1 MGTFQAACESE
12 TLNAKTPRAHSRD
25 GPVAVSFTPM
35 PLGRER
41 RQQMRG
47 RSRAATK
54 QRPRQPSVDTFG
66 TLKIPGEGDVRGRL
80 IEYAENQYAFFTE
93 ENLTHPLT
101 FAAESANIKG
111 RVFTAQTE
119 AGEMKFQKAGCG
131 CETPYSL
138 RGGRNKLIR
147 EAGLETPEEPSPDT
161 LMGQILSGE
170 IPGTLSPA
178 FPQEYPTAE
187 ELEG

>member
-1 MGTFQAACESE
+1 
-12 TLNAKTPRAHSRD
+12 
-25 GPVAVSFTPM
+25 M

-93 ENLTHPLT
+93 ENLKP
-101 FAAESANIKG
+101 ASALVD
-111 RVFTAQTE
+111 R
-119 AGEMKFQKAGCG
+119 
-131 CETPYSL
+131 
-138 RGGRNKLIR
+138 
-147 EAGLETPEEPSPDT
+147 
-161 LMGQILSGE
+161 
-170 IPGTLSPA
+170 
-178 FPQEYPTAE
+178 
-187 ELEG
+187 

>member
-1 MGTFQAACESE
+1 
-12 TLNAKTPRAHSRD
+12 
-25 GPVAVSFTPM
+25 
-35 PLGRER
+35 
-41 RQQMRG
+41 MRG

-147 EAGLETPEEPSPDT
+147 EAGLEEQAESPTAPAPEESSDT
-161 LMGQILSGE
+161 LMSQILSGE